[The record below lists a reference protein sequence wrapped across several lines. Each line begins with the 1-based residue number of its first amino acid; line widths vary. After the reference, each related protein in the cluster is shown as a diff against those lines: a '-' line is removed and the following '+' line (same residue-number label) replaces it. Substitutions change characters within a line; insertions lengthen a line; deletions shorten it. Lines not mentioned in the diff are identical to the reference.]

1 MTDYP
6 QLPCPTFAQLL
17 RDAQAGKLR
26 GGELKQHEAICPVCK
41 EWHARPLP
49 DLRGKK

>member
-17 RDAQAGKLR
+17 RDAREGKLER
-26 GGELKQHEAICPVCK
+26 GAMGAHIDQCPVCQ
-41 EWHARPLP
+41 EWHNREMPKLEKP
-49 DLRGKK
+49 R